1 MSSYTS
7 DSSVLIAS
15 ADCQTE
21 SHKPGTGSSLCTKEK
36 TTAIP
41 HIMYGHPDNLQEYK
55 RAAIDFKRMKTFVE
69 KHKGE
74 NHVSL
79 PPPDAHGGT
88 CPISIKFNP
97 MAAVVV

>member
-55 RAAIDFKRMKTFVE
+55 GSRDVKSLKTFVE

-88 CPISIKFNP
+88 CPISIKFNQ